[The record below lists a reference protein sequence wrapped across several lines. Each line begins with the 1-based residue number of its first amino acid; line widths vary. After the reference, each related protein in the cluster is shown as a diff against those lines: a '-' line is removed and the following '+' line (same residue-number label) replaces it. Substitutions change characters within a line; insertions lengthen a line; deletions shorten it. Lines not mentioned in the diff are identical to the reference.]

1 MGRVWGVSAAPHF
14 EKVSPL
20 CCSKHECCVCVD
32 VLPRE
37 VELLLPAGVERYEQV
52 GASVPPHLRD
62 LSLIT
67 CLLRRREFRRHRAHE
82 TLLFARS
89 LSASLARA
97 LLARPRPN
105 FSNQKCCQKK
115 SVVQEREK
123 VQCERVERAPRA
135 TAKASGAGACARGR
149 GFDSRPAHVFLFL
162 RSNTATRVVFRPPCA
177 EPCGN
182 TAERG

>member
-1 MGRVWGVSAAPHF
+1 MGRVWGFSAAPHF

-67 CLLRRREFRRHRAHE
+67 RLLRRREFRRHRAHE

-89 LSASLARA
+89 SSLCLSGSG
-97 LLARPRPN
+97 PPGPKKGVTFPIGN
-105 FSNQKCCQKK
+105 VQKSAVLVRQ
-115 SVVQEREK
+115 SERR
-123 VQCERVERAPRA
+123 CSVERAPRA
-135 TAKASGAGACARGR
+135 TAKASGAGACAKGR

-162 RSNTATRVVFRPPCA
+162 RSNTATRVVFRAPCA
-177 EPCGN
+177 EPCCN

>member
-1 MGRVWGVSAAPHF
+1 MGRVWGFSAAPHF

-37 VELLLPAGVERYEQV
+37 VELLLPAGVQRYEQV

-67 CLLRRREFRRHRAHE
+67 RLLRCREFRRHRAHE

-89 LSASLARA
+89 LSLPLALA
-97 LLARPRPN
+97 LLDP
-105 FSNQKCCQKK
+105 KK
-115 SVVQEREK
+115 SVTFPIGNVQKSAVLVRQSEK
-123 VQCERVERAPRA
+123 RCSVERAPRA

>member
-1 MGRVWGVSAAPHF
+1 MGRVWGFSAAPHF

-97 LLARPRPN
+97 LLDQD
-105 FSNQKCCQKK
+105 FSEMLNNKK
-115 SVVQEREK
+115 SLWCRQEREK